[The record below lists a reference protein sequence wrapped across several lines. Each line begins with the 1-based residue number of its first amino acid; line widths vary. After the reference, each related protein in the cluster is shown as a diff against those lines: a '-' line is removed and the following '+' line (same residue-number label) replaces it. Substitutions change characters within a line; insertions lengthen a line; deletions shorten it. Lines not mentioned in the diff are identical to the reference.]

1 MHVCMQNIKPRWRA
15 FSKSAQFAR
24 KRLLEQKFHAHQ
36 QARNRPKMDRK
47 TKAEAARTRSD
58 ILDAEEIEMQECGVS
73 GAAFDRIARRAKV
86 ARGAIH
92 GHVEDKA
99 ALRTAMVERTYLPLR
114 DLRHSLRSEQPEQP
128 PTSVLRD
135 MLLHGLDRLATDAH
149 HRRVSHIIAH
159 CREDSQDDHPIGELL
174 RNSFED
180 TRNVAHELGR
190 EAQEQGLL
198 KPRLQTDDA
207 ADMIMAFMLRVYTR
221 SLRYADMYSAERDWE
236 PIVDAL
242 LAGLFL
248 PADK

>member
-1 MHVCMQNIKPRWRA
+1 MA
-15 FSKSAQFAR
+15 
-24 KRLLEQKFHAHQ
+24 
-36 QARNRPKMDRK
+36 RK

-58 ILDAEEIEMQECGVS
+58 ILDAAEIEMQESGVS
-73 GAAFDRIARRAKV
+73 GASFERIARRANV
-86 ARGAIH
+86 TRGAIYWH
-92 GHVEDKA
+92 FDDKA
-99 ALRTAMVERTYLPLR
+99 ALLTAMVERTYLPLR
-114 DLRHSLRSEQPEQP
+114 DLRHSLRSEQPDQP

-180 TRNVAHELGR
+180 TRNVAHELCR

-198 KPRLQTDDA
+198 QPRLQPDDA
-207 ADMIMAFMLRVYTR
+207 ADMIMAFMLGVYNC
-221 SLRYADMYSAERDWE
+221 SLRYADLYSAERDWE

-248 PADK
+248 PVDK